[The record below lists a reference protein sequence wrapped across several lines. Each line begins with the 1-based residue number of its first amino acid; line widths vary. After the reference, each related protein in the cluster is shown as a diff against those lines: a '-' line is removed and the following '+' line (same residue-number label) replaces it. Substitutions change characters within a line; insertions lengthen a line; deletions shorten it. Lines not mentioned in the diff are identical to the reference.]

1 MSPLR
6 EQMLQQMQLKGY
18 SSNTIESYL
27 QSIIYLSKHYN
38 QSPDVL
44 TTDQIRDFIQHNMV
58 EKNHSQSSI
67 NQLISALK
75 ILFVQ
80 VLGREWDAVAIPRA
94 RKKTHLPVVLSRAEV
109 ERLLGVIT
117 NIKHRAMLSV
127 AYSAGLRVSELT
139 GLKPADI
146 DSGRMQIRVVQAKGN
161 KDRYTLLSASA
172 LDQLRLHY
180 KLHRPSVWLFETG
193 KGVAIANRTVQLV
206 FQKALRKAGITK
218 EVSVHALRHSFAT
231 HLMEQGVSL
240 PIIQQLLGH
249 KSLRTTSI
257 YLHVQQYA
265 LHTVKSPL
273 DSLSI

>member
-1 MSPLR
+1 MSTLR
-6 EQMLQQMQLKGY
+6 DQMLQQMQLKGY
-18 SSNTIESYL
+18 SINTIEAYL
-27 QSIIYLSKHYN
+27 QSIIQLSKHYN
-38 QSPDVL
+38 QSPDQL
-44 TTDQIRDFIQHNMV
+44 STEQIRTFIQRNMI
-58 EKNHSQSSI
+58 EKKYSQSNI

-75 ILFVQ
+75 ILYIQ
-80 VLGREWDAVAIPRA
+80 VLGRAWDDVAIPRS
-94 RKKTHLPVVLSRAEV
+94 RVKFKLPVVLSRQEV

-146 DSGRMQIRVVQAKGN
+146 DSQRMQIRVVQAKGN
-161 KDRYTLLSASA
+161 KDRYTLLSCSA
-172 LDQLRLHY
+172 LEQLRLHY
-180 KLHRPSVWLFETG
+180 KLYRPSVWLFETR
-193 KGVAIANRTVQLV
+193 KGVAISNRTVQLV
-206 FQKALRKAGITK
+206 FQKALGKAGITK
-218 EVSVHALRHSFAT
+218 GVSVHALRHSFAT

-240 PIIQQLLGH
+240 AIIQQLLGH

-265 LHTVKSPL
+265 LNSVKSPL